1 MEKSK
6 RNKENKKRLAV
17 ALKRNIIRRKQKE
30 RNTKCNKDVIKKCI
44 K

>member
-6 RNKENKKRLAV
+6 RNKAEENKKRLAA

-30 RNTKCNKDVIKKCI
+30 HNTKYNKVK
-44 K
+44 

>member
-30 RNTKCNKDVIKKCI
+30 HNTKYNKNLVK
-44 K
+44 

>member
-6 RNKENKKRLAV
+6 KNKAEENKKRLAT

-30 RNTKCNKDVIKKCI
+30 RNMKYVSVK
-44 K
+44 